1 MNQHEALS
9 HLISITDLLP
19 VERTNIRIR
28 RHEHTHTHTHTKR
41 GEEDD
46 GVRDMTAVLLNHIV
60 QEMQFAK

>member
-9 HLISITDLLP
+9 HLISITDLCLWK
-19 VERTNIRIR
+19 EQTSESEDMN
-28 RHEHTHTHTHTKR
+28 THTHRKR

-46 GVRDMTAVLLNHIV
+46 GVRDMTAVLLNPIV